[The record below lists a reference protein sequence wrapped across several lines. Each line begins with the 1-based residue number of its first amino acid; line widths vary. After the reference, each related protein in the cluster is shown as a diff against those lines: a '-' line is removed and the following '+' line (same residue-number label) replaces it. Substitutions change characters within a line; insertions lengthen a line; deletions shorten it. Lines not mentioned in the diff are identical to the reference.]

1 MFGIFVGFEKLCYK
15 AILAGEGFFFFFQNN
30 TDFLLVSTVFKT
42 I

>member
-15 AILAGEGFFFFFQNN
+15 AILAGEGFFFFQNN